1 MGMNVR
7 DNPHLV
13 GQIALE
19 AGFVTPEQLDKC
31 VAVQKG
37 DTSKALGSILVEAG
51 YLTEDQLAEVRRVQD
66 SRFERLET
74 DPARGGLFGQLAVR
88 LGYITPADLHRTLR
102 GQEDARRRGSSLLLG
117 QLLLQRK
124 LITAEQYLELL
135 RRQNKDVAFCPAC
148 KAFYDLSGHKGGP
161 FHCTSCRAVIR
172 E

>member
-1 MGMNVR
+1 MGMKVK

-19 AGFVTPEQLDKC
+19 SGFITPEQLDKC
-31 VAVQKG
+31 VAVQRG
-37 DTSKALGSILVEAG
+37 DTSKSLGSILVQAG
-51 YLTEDQLAEVRRVQD
+51 YLSEEQLAEIRRIQD

-88 LGYITPADLHRTLR
+88 LGYITPADLYRTLR
-102 GQEDARRRGSSLLLG
+102 GQEDARRSGSSLLLG

-135 RRQNKDVAFCPAC
+135 RSQKKDVASCPAC
-148 KAFYDLSGHKGGP
+148 HAFYDLSAHKGGP
-161 FHCTSCRAVIR
+161 FQCTSCRAVIR
-172 E
+172 H

>member
-19 AGFVTPEQLDKC
+19 AGFLTPEQLDRC

-51 YLTEDQLAEVRRVQD
+51 YLTEDQLAEVRRLQD

-102 GQEDARRRGSSLLLG
+102 GQADAR
-117 QLLLQRK
+117 QR
-124 LITAEQYLELL
+124 
-135 RRQNKDVAFCPAC
+135 
-148 KAFYDLSGHKGGP
+148 
-161 FHCTSCRAVIR
+161 
-172 E
+172 